1 MNALNDKDEQPTD
14 ANVQVNENNMLGQS
28 YRGDTGLKL
37 GSILGASS
45 DILKSLQEDKKA
57 DV

>member
-14 ANVQVNENNMLGQS
+14 ANVQVNENNMMGQS

-37 GSILGASS
+37 ASILNSSS
-45 DILKSLQEDKKA
+45 DILKSLQKD
-57 DV
+57 